1 MSKKQAV
8 QQPEPLTI
16 LITHAMRNKK
26 LPRTHYVGRPS
37 VLGNPYTHL
46 RTPNKADITVANI
59 TEAVYAYDDYI
70 TEAINEGN
78 ERIIDALNVIL
89 DDAEQGGTIHLCCWC
104 KDEVTPYSTDNE
116 LCHADIIRDIILTEL
131 DPQEEQ

>member
-1 MSKKQAV
+1 MINV
-8 QQPEPLTI
+8 V
-16 LITHAMRNKK
+16 NK
-26 LPRTHYVGRPS
+26 RTFKGEHGVYIGRGS

-46 RTPNKADITVANI
+46 KTPNKADITVANI
-59 TEAVYAYDDYI
+59 NEAVYAYDDYI

-131 DPQEEQ
+131 DPQED